1 MKRLTCYLQAQ
12 QVAQLLE
19 LARMLLLTHRL
30 QRLDELVQKVQRLL
44 VLISRNVLQVLLL
57 KYEVQQLVE
66 TSRVHTDEEVYSG

>member
-19 LARMLLLTHRL
+19 LARMLLLAHRL

-57 KYEVQQLVE
+57 KYEVQQLIE
-66 TSRVHTDEEVYSG
+66 TSRVHADEEVYSG

>member
-19 LARMLLLTHRL
+19 LARMLLLAHRL

>member
-1 MKRLTCYLQAQ
+1 MKRRTCYLQAQ

-19 LARMLLLTHRL
+19 LARMLLLAHRL

>member
-1 MKRLTCYLQAQ
+1 
-12 QVAQLLE
+12 
-19 LARMLLLTHRL
+19 MLLLAHRL